1 MESTFSRNL
10 ACLRQDKGLSQR
22 KAAAGLGISQAL
34 LSHYENG
41 VREPG
46 LNFVIRACDFY
57 GVSADF
63 LLGRTMDRDG
73 ATIAPD
79 ELYDYSEE
87 KDNVL
92 RGSAA
97 AALYKKLLV
106 NSLGVVFDLL
116 GKTGCRSAVKPAFDH
131 IGTAVYTVFR
141 HLYRSDKSLS
151 EDFFSVP
158 DRTFCAGVCGADMTY
173 SELRLREALGEHVH
187 DKGHLPPMDNESLE
201 QGYPVLYRSLLQTL
215 HDTNTRIQREVDAAE
230 G

>member
-1 MESTFSRNL
+1 METTFARNL

-22 KAAAGLGISQAL
+22 KAAGELGISQAL

-63 LLGRTMDRDG
+63 LLGRTMDREG
-73 ATIAPD
+73 ATITAD

-106 NSLGVVFDLL
+106 NSLGLVFDLL
-116 GKTGCRSAVKPAFDH
+116 GKTGCRAAVKAASDH
-131 IGTAVYTVFR
+131 VGAALYTVFR
-141 HLYRSDKSLS
+141 HLHRCDKEVT

-158 DRTFCAGVCGADMTY
+158 DRAFLTGVCRADMTY
-173 SELRLREALGEHVH
+173 SELRLKEALEEHRR
-187 DKGHLPPMDNESLE
+187 DKGHLPPMDNQSLE

-215 HDTNTRIQREVDAAE
+215 HDTNTRVQKQLDAAE
-230 G
+230 

>member
-1 MESTFSRNL
+1 METTFARNL

-22 KAAAGLGISQAL
+22 KAAAELGISQAL

-46 LNFVIRACDFY
+46 LNFVIKACDFY

-63 LLGRTMDRDG
+63 LLGRTMDREG
-73 ATIAPD
+73 ATIAAD

-106 NSLGVVFDLL
+106 NSLGLVFDLL
-116 GKTGCRSAVKPAFDH
+116 GKTGSRPAVKAGADLM
-131 IGTAVYTVFR
+131 GSAVYTVFR
-141 HLYRSDKSLS
+141 HLHRCDKEVT

-158 DRTFCAGVCGADMTY
+158 DRAFLSGVCHADATY
-173 SELRLREALGEHVH
+173 AELRLTEALSQHRR
-187 DKGHLPPMDNESLE
+187 DKGALPPMDNRSLE
-201 QGYPVLYRSLLQTL
+201 QAYPVLYRSLLQVL
-215 HDTNTRIQREVDAAE
+215 HEVNSRVQKQLDAAE
-230 G
+230 